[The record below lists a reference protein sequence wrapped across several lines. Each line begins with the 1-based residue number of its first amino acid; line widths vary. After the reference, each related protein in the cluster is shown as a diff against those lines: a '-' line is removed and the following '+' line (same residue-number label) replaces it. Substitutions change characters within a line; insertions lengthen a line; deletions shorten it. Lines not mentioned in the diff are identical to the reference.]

1 MINRWETGLLK
12 LSCRQVLV
20 TLLNVTHRLDW
31 KTCILLEEK
40 DKADVEQFK
49 AAFAPFDPSLQ

>member
-31 KTCILLEEK
+31 KTCILSEEK
-40 DKADVEQFK
+40 DKADVERFK
-49 AAFAPFDPSLQ
+49 AAFAAFDPSLQ